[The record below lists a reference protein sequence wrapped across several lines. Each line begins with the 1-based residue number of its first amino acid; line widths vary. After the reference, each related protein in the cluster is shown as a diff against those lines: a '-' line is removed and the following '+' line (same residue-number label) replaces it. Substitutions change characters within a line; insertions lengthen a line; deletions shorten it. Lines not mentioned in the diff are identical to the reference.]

1 MTTTASG
8 TNQADIFRR
17 VLEHQRGAMTPAV
30 AQYFLQLELP
40 DDDRTRLDELAAK
53 ARQGTL
59 SAAEEA
65 DLDEFRRVGRL
76 VELMKLK
83 ARKVLAA
90 KS

>member
-1 MTTTASG
+1 MTTIASG
-8 TNQADIFRR
+8 ANQADIFRR
-17 VLEHQRGAMTPAV
+17 VLEQRGAMTPAV

-40 DDDRTRLDELAAK
+40 HDDRTRLDELAAK
-53 ARQGTL
+53 AREGTL

-83 ARKVLAA
+83 ARKVLAT